1 MSTNN
6 YQRLHPLDTISSD
19 DSIIDLDM
27 NIDNRND
34 KKYNKQTQKQK
45 QKQTQKQNQNQNKYT
60 NYPSYYSDADMDII
74 NDNDNALDNIP
85 LLNNYND
92 YNADNAN
99 NADNTTQISN
109 NDNIVRANANNIQYF
124 QRRNTQS
131 QQNNNKRLINSP
143 SYRNFIMKR
152 IIWKIFLITFMASI
166 GLALMCN
173 GFHDT
178 GDAKGN
184 DIYNID
190 VEYSYYYFYII
201 MICYAFYMFINLVS
215 IVSIVLLDAKAES
228 IIGILWVNGIVFN
241 LSVILRLFI
250 GIFIVIKMIDNTP
263 IMKITNFNQ
272 QNIYLPKYINYMIIE
287 IIYFGFLIYP
297 IGYYNGMINAL
308 RI

>member
-1 MSTNN
+1 MATNN
-6 YQRLHPLDTISSD
+6 YERLHHLDTISSD

-27 NIDNRND
+27 NIDNG
-34 KKYNKQTQKQK
+34 NKRKHNK
-45 QKQTQKQNQNQNKYT
+45 QKQNQNQNNYI
-60 NYPSYYSDADMDII
+60 NYPSYYSDTDII
-74 NDNDNALDNIP
+74 NDNTPDNIP
-85 LLNNYND
+85 LLHN
-92 YNADNAN
+92 YNADNS
-99 NADNTTQISN
+99 DNINYPSN
-109 NDNIVRANANNIQYF
+109 NNISIANASNDYNDDIQYF

-131 QQNNNKRLINSP
+131 QQNITKKLINSP
-143 SYRNFIMKR
+143 SYRNFIVKR

-166 GLALMCN
+166 GLSLMCN

-178 GDAKGN
+178 RDAKGN

-201 MICYAFYMFINLVS
+201 MISYAFYMFVNLISV
-215 IVSIVLLDAKAES
+215 VSIVLLDAKAES

-241 LSVILRLFI
+241 LTVILRLFI

-263 IMKITNFNQ
+263 IMKITNINQ

-297 IGYYNGMINAL
+297 IGHYNGMINTL
-308 RI
+308 RV